1 MNKLIS
7 LVFVVLSLTACS
19 GIPVS
24 TDYDTSH
31 VFSNVKHYAWLEPKQ
46 KLIIDPYVD
55 NDLINQ
61 RFHRAIDA
69 ELAKRGMQR
78 VDDLKAADILVSY
91 HLSSSEKISAVN
103 YHAAFGYYPCRGCW
117 NTGVMM
123 GPESVSVNQYREGSF
138 IIDFIA
144 PESRKLV
151 WRGVAERRL
160 PGNAT
165 PPERDVYVNEVVT
178 AIINK
183 FPPQ

>member
-1 MNKLIS
+1 MYKLTS
-7 LVFVVLSLTACS
+7 LFAVVLFLTACS

-46 KLIIDPYVD
+46 KLILDPYVD

-69 ELAKRGMQR
+69 ELAKRGIER

-103 YHAAFGYYPCRGCW
+103 YHATFGYYPCPGCW
-117 NTGVMM
+117 HTGMMM
-123 GPESVSVNQYREGSF
+123 GPESVSINQYREGSF
-138 IIDFIA
+138 LIDFIT
-144 PESRKLV
+144 PDSRKLV

-160 PGNAT
+160 PRNAT
-165 PPERDVYVNEVVT
+165 PSERDIYVNEVVN
-178 AIINK
+178 AIINE